1 MSDPIT
7 RPNAA
12 LEGRYRIYH
21 VQQEATMVRMMPC
34 LMPSGR
40 LILAW
45 LFLALATQAVA
56 QEPADMVIRNGLI
69 VTEAG
74 RVQGDLRIRA
84 GVIAEIGQNLTPGE
98 GARVIDATGKLVLP
112 GGIDTH
118 VHLAPIR
125 TANTRKGADD
135 FTSASRAALAGGIT
149 TIGAFFGQGRDPAV
163 SAAQRLADVVDVAT
177 RQTIADAILHFT
189 VGDPTRLT
197 PADVPMLRE
206 RGVSLKIF
214 MRGLSFDQRVDENL
228 KLIEAAGRA
237 GVLTLLHA
245 EDAAIIAGAMD
256 RLVSERRTALVGQ
269 NFADSHP
276 IAAEEVGT
284 QRAIG
289 FAEVTGSPIY
299 LVHMSS
305 ERAMRVAE
313 AARARGL
320 PVFTEVRFIYLHLTR
335 DRFNQPDGPIYTG
348 APPLRDK
355 TDQDY
360 LWGAIAR
367 GSVDVVNTDHV
378 GYTRAEKMDP
388 ENSVLRPREGA
399 NFLQDQMPLLYSEG
413 VRKGRIT
420 LEQMVKVT
428 ATNPAKLFGLYPRK
442 GTIAVGSDAD
452 VVIWDPDLTKTIRD
466 EDILSNGKF
475 SIFDGWEVTGWPIL
489 TVRRG
494 EVVFENG
501 EIVASPGSGMLV
513 PRGRWQ
519 KPN

>member
-1 MSDPIT
+1 M
-7 RPNAA
+7 N
-12 LEGRYRIYH
+12 
-21 VQQEATMVRMMPC
+21 RMMRRW
-34 LMPSGR
+34 MPSGM
-40 LILAW
+40 W
-45 LFLALATQAVA
+45 VTAVLVLGMVVDSAA
-56 QEPADMVIRNGLI
+56 QVPAELVISNGLI

-84 GVIAEIGQNLTPGE
+84 GVIAEIGRDLTPGT
-98 GARVIDATGKLVLP
+98 GAQVIDAAGKLILP

-118 VHLAPIR
+118 VHLTPVR
-125 TANTRKGADD
+125 TASTREGTDD

-149 TIGAFFGQGRDPAV
+149 TIGAFISQNTSVPAAEIL
-163 SAAQRLADVVDVAT
+163 AAAADAAT
-177 RQTIADAILHFT
+177 RDTIADVILHFT
-189 VGDPTRLT
+189 VRDPTALA
-197 PADVPMLRE
+197 PDDVTMLRD
-206 RGVSLKIF
+206 RGVTLKIF
-214 MRGLSFDQRVDENL
+214 MRGLGFDQRASDNL
-228 KLIEAAGRA
+228 KLIDAAGKA

-245 EDAAIIAGAMD
+245 EDAAILRLAMD
-256 RLVSERRTALVGQ
+256 RLVAEGRTALVGQ

-276 IAAEEVGT
+276 ISGEEVGT

-289 FAEVTGSPIY
+289 FAEATGAPIY

-305 ERAMRVAE
+305 ERAMRAAE
-313 AARARGL
+313 AARIRGL

-335 DRFNQPDGPIYTG
+335 DRFNGPDGPIFVG

-355 TDQDY
+355 SDQDY

-367 GSVDVVNTDHV
+367 GSVDAVNTDHV

-420 LEQMVKVT
+420 LEQMVAVT
-428 ATNPAKLFGLYPRK
+428 ATNPAKLFGLYPQK

-475 SIFDGWEVTGWPIL
+475 SVFSGWELTGWPIL
-489 TVRRG
+489 TIRRG
-494 EVVFENG
+494 EVVYENG
-501 EIVASPGSGMLV
+501 EIVASPGSGRLA
-513 PRGRWQ
+513 PRVRWQ
-519 KPN
+519 RP